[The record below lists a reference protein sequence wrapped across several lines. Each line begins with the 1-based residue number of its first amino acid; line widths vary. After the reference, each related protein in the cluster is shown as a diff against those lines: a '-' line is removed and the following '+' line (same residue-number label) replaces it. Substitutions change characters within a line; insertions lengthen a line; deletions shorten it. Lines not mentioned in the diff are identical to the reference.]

1 MLTRCDIAV
10 FGLWDLQELFIHDNK
25 LCFKSELYNIYFF
38 PIYYKHSDTL
48 GAQSMEPATLRV
60 LSHMIALP
68 RLEHVSAKAII
79 VCHSEPG
86 AALPPL
92 LTLLATVTT

>member
-1 MLTRCDIAV
+1 VTLLFLV
-10 FGLWDLQELFIHDNK
+10 FGI
-25 LCFKSELYNIYFF
+25 FKNYLYMIISFVLNPNYIIYFF